1 MGRAAADGEHR
12 LGDAD
17 AIAAHRR
24 AGHPVRGPD
33 GGTLLASH
41 SVPAPP
47 PVVARRL
54 PLNRR
59 ADGEREI
66 GPRAREDVSPDS
78 RVDPRLDRVVPRPRL
93 VRGTRGPPPP
103 TTRNQGA
110 CWKTAR

>member
-47 PVVARRL
+47 PVVARRP
-54 PLNRR
+54 PLNPRV
-59 ADGEREI
+59 DGEREI
-66 GPRAREDVSPDS
+66 GPRARDDVSPDS
-78 RVDPRLDRVVPRPRL
+78 RREPRFDRMGPRRMLTRATRRL
-93 VRGTRGPPPP
+93 LRPPY
-103 TTRNQGA
+103 R
-110 CWKTAR
+110 KEV